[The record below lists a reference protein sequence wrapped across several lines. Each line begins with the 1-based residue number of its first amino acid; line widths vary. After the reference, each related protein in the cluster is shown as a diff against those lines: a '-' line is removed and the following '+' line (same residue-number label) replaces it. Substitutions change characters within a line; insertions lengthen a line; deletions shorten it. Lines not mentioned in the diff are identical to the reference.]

1 MKYLPEPLYRFLPT
15 LYVLAGGL
23 VEILHPHGLGKASA
37 FLLVLV
43 GTAVFNLRLNHLENT
58 HEARPDACRDCRAV
72 QCH

>member
-1 MKYLPEPLYRFLPT
+1 MKYIPDPIYRWLPT

-43 GTAVFNLRLNHLENT
+43 GTAVFNMRLNHIENIDT
-58 HEARPDACRDCRAV
+58 KPV
-72 QCH
+72 SV